1 MANHFF
7 IDDIEFSTE
16 LSTEHNNT
24 ITSPPNSN
32 TFIINLNS
40 DEINSLDKKYK
51 VYLLTL
57 RIIDIALIFNPY
69 FKTFARIDENYQIT
83 FNTIKQHILDN
94 YSDML

>member
-16 LSTEHNNT
+16 LSTKHNNT

-40 DEINSLDKKYK
+40 DEINSLDKESK
-51 VYLLTL
+51 VYHLTSK
-57 RIIDIALIFNPY
+57 IMDIALIFNPY
-69 FKTFARIDENYQIT
+69 LKTFMHIDDNYEIT
-83 FNTIKQHILDN
+83 FNTIKQHILDH